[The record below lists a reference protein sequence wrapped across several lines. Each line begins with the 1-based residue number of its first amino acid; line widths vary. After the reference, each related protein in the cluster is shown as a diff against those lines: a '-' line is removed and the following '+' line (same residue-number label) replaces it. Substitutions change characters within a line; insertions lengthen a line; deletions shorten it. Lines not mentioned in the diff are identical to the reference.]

1 MIRSNP
7 WLRTLFSLALYV
19 SVYYILFRD
28 LRSIGLLVLVIVLH
42 ELGHYIAM
50 RAFGYR
56 NLEMLFVPMLGAYVS
71 GQHESVEPA
80 KRLIVLFAGPIPG
93 LVLGTMFGMLYS
105 YHHHYIL
112 YLLALMFIL
121 LNLFNL
127 IPIAPMDGGQILNI
141 LFPRIQRS
149 LQTIFILL
157 AAVVITYILVFY
169 KTYILALLI
178 LLLAS
183 RLFRLWQRQPMQE
196 QEHKKTEPLS
206 ELSRNEKIMFI
217 TLWVVAIIIPLQ
229 TLYRVI

>member
-1 MIRSNP
+1 MTRSNP
-7 WLRTLFSLALYV
+7 WWRTISSLALYV
-19 SVYYILFRD
+19 SVYYLLFRD

-42 ELGHYIAM
+42 ELGHYVAM

-56 NLEMLFVPMLGAYVS
+56 NLEMMFVPMLGAYVS
-71 GQHESVEPA
+71 GQHASVEPG

-105 YHHHYIL
+105 YQQHYIF
-112 YLLALMFIL
+112 YLLAVMFIL

-141 LFPRIQRS
+141 LFPRYQRA
-149 LQTIFILL
+149 LQTVFILL
-157 AAVVITYILVFY
+157 ATAIVTYLMIFYGAYLLV
-169 KTYILALLI
+169 LLI

-183 RLFRLWQRQPMQE
+183 RLFRLWLYQPVYE
-196 QEHKKTEPLS
+196 QDEKKTEPLA

-217 TLWVVAIIIPLQ
+217 TIWVIAIIIPLQ

>member
-1 MIRSNP
+1 MTRSNP
-7 WLRTLFSLALYV
+7 WWRTISSLALYV
-19 SVYYILFRD
+19 SVYYLLFRD

-56 NLEMLFVPMLGAYVS
+56 NLEMMFVPMLGAYVS
-71 GQHESVEPA
+71 GQHASVEPG

-105 YHHHYIL
+105 YQQHYIF
-112 YLLALMFIL
+112 YLLAVMFIL

-141 LFPRIQRS
+141 LFPRYQRA
-149 LQTIFILL
+149 LQTVFILL
-157 AAVVITYILVFY
+157 ATAIVTYLMIYYRAYLLV
-169 KTYILALLI
+169 LLI

-183 RLFRLWQRQPMQE
+183 RLFRLWLYQPVYE
-196 QEHKKTEPLS
+196 QDEKKTEPLA

-217 TLWVVAIIIPLQ
+217 TIWVIAIIIPLQ

>member
-28 LRSIGLLVLVIVLH
+28 LRSIGLLVLVIVVH
-42 ELGHYIAM
+42 ELGHYLAM

-56 NLEMLFVPMLGAYVS
+56 NLEMMFVPMLGAYVS

-105 YHHHYIL
+105 YQHHYIL
-112 YLLALMFIL
+112 YLLALMFIM

-141 LFPRIQRS
+141 LFPGIQRS

-157 AAVVITYILVFY
+157 ATAVITYMMVFY
-169 KTYILALLI
+169 KSYILALLI

-206 ELSRNEKIMFI
+206 ALSRNEKIMFI

>member
-7 WLRTLFSLALYV
+7 WLRTFFSLALYIT
-19 SVYYILFRD
+19 VYYIIFRD
-28 LRSIGLLVLVIVLH
+28 LRSIALLVLVIVLH
-42 ELGHYIAM
+42 ELGHYVAM

-56 NLEMLFVPMLGAYVS
+56 NLEMLFVPMVGAYVS
-71 GQHESVEPA
+71 GQHESVEHS

-93 LVLGTMFGMLYS
+93 LVLGTMFGMIYS
-105 YHHHYIL
+105 YNHQYIF

-141 LFPRIQRS
+141 LFPSVQRS

-157 AAVVITYILVFY
+157 AAAVICYIMVVY

-178 LLLAS
+178 LLLVS
-183 RLFRLWQRQPMQE
+183 RLLRLWQRQPTLEQE
-196 QEHKKTEPLS
+196 QKKTEPFA

-217 TLWVVAIIIPLQ
+217 TLWVIAIIVPLQ

>member
-19 SVYYILFRD
+19 SVYYLLFRD
-28 LRSIGLLVLVIVLH
+28 LRSIGLLVVVIVMH

-71 GQHESVEPA
+71 GQHASVEPG

-105 YHHHYIL
+105 YHHAYIL

-141 LFPRIQRS
+141 LFPRAQKV

-157 AAVVITYILVFY
+157 ATATVIYFMVRY
-169 KTYILALLI
+169 KTYILTLLV

-183 RLFRLWQRQPMQE
+183 RLFRLWQRELLPE
-196 QEHKKTEPLS
+196 QEHKKTEPHA

-217 TLWVVAIIIPLQ
+217 IIWVMAIIIPLQ

>member
-19 SVYYILFRD
+19 SVYYLLFRD
-28 LRSIGLLVLVIVLH
+28 LRSIALLVLVIVLH
-42 ELGHYIAM
+42 ELGHYVAM
-50 RAFGYR
+50 RAFGYH
-56 NLEMLFVPMLGAYVS
+56 NLEMLFVPMVGAFVS
-71 GQHESVEPA
+71 GQHTSVEPG

-93 LVLGTMFGMLYS
+93 LVLGTMFGMLYA
-105 YHHHYIL
+105 YNNQYIF

-141 LFPRIQRS
+141 LFPRVQQS

-157 AAVVITYILVFY
+157 AAAVMSYVMVVY

-183 RLFRLWQRQPMQE
+183 RLFRLWQRQPMVEQE
-196 QEHKKTEPLS
+196 QKKTEPLA
-206 ELSRNEKIMFI
+206 ELSRNQKIMFI
-217 TLWVVAIIIPLQ
+217 TLWLIAIIIPLQ

>member
-1 MIRSNP
+1 MIRSSP
-7 WLRTLFSLALYV
+7 WWRTVSSLALYV
-19 SVYYILFRD
+19 SVYYLLFRD

-56 NLEMLFVPMLGAYVS
+56 NLEMMFVPMLGAFVS
-71 GQHESVEPA
+71 GQHASVEPG

-93 LVLGTMFGMLYS
+93 LVLGAMFGMIYS
-105 YHHHYIL
+105 YQHQYIF
-112 YLLALMFIL
+112 YLLAVMFIL

-141 LFPRIQRS
+141 LFPRQQRI
-149 LQTIFILL
+149 LQTFFIFAAI
-157 AAVVITYILVFY
+157 AVVTYFIIY
-169 KTYILALLI
+169 YQTYILALLI

-183 RLFRLWQRQPMQE
+183 RLYRLWLNQPAYE
-196 QEHKKTEPLS
+196 EDEKKAEPLA

-217 TLWVVAIIIPLQ
+217 TIWVIAIIIPLQ

>member
-80 KRLIVLFAGPIPG
+80 KRLVVLFAGPIPG

-105 YHHHYIL
+105 YNHQYIF

-141 LFPRIQRS
+141 LFPGFQRS

-157 AAVVITYILVFY
+157 AAAVITYIMVFY

-196 QEHKKTEPLS
+196 QEHKKTEPLA

>member
-1 MIRSNP
+1 MMRSNP
-7 WLRTLFSLALYV
+7 WLRTLFSLALYI
-19 SVYYILFRD
+19 SVYYFLFRD

-71 GQHESVEPA
+71 GQHASVEPG
-80 KRLIVLFAGPIPG
+80 KRVIVLFAGPIPG

-105 YHHHYIL
+105 YHHQYIL
-112 YLLALMFIL
+112 YLLEVMFIL

-141 LFPRIQRS
+141 LFPRVQRS

-157 AAVVITYILVFY
+157 AAAVVIYVMVLY

-183 RLFRLWQRQPMQE
+183 RLFRLWQRQPLHTDE
-196 QEHKKTEPLS
+196 PKKTEPLA
-206 ELSRNEKIMFI
+206 ELSRNEKIMFLTI
-217 TLWVVAIIIPLQ
+217 WVIAIIIPLQ

>member
-1 MIRSNP
+1 MIRSSP
-7 WLRTLFSLALYV
+7 WWRTVSSLALYV
-19 SVYYILFRD
+19 SVYYLLFRD

-42 ELGHYIAM
+42 ELGHYISM

-56 NLEMLFVPMLGAYVS
+56 NLEMMFVPMLGAFVS
-71 GQHESVEPA
+71 GQHASVEPG

-93 LVLGTMFGMLYS
+93 LVLGAMFGMIYS
-105 YHHHYIL
+105 YQHQYIF
-112 YLLALMFIL
+112 YLLAVMFIL

-141 LFPRIQRS
+141 LFPRQQRI
-149 LQTIFILL
+149 LQTFFIFAAI
-157 AAVVITYILVFY
+157 AVVTYFIIY
-169 KTYILALLI
+169 YQTYILALLI

-183 RLFRLWQRQPMQE
+183 RLYRLWLNQPAYE
-196 QEHKKTEPLS
+196 EDEKKAEPLA

-217 TLWVVAIIIPLQ
+217 TIWVIAIIVPLQ